1 MQFEGFRRSSHM
13 PNLTPLIDIVFMLLI
28 FFMLTSHFVNQESLN
43 IELPKAETGESLGE
57 DNVLEIIINADG
69 KIDYKNNSYEN
80 NAVSLEKLQAQL
92 RTDLSIASE
101 KNIRIKGDQSV
112 NFGKAVE
119 ILDMARKAGASG
131 VDIVTEQK

>member
-1 MQFEGFRRSSHM
+1 M
-13 PNLTPLIDIVFMLLI
+13 
-28 FFMLTSHFVNQESLN
+28 NQQSLN

-80 NAVSLEKLQAQL
+80 NTVSLEKLQAQL